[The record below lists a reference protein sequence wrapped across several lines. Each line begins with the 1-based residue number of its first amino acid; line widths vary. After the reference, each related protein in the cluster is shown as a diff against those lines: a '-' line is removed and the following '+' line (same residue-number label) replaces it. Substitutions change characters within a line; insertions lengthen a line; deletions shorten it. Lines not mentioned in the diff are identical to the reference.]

1 MCQLS
6 IYKLNRGAI
15 VYNQVFNCQTEFT
28 IEGIYEEIKK
38 IGPDL
43 KITLLDVEKEIDHF
57 LSLGLLLQNIDSYKV
72 IK

>member
-6 IYKLNRGAI
+6 IYKLKPRAI
-15 VYNQVFNCQTEFT
+15 VYNQVFTCQKEFT
-28 IEGIYEEIKK
+28 IEGIYEEIKAK
-38 IGPDL
+38 GPNL